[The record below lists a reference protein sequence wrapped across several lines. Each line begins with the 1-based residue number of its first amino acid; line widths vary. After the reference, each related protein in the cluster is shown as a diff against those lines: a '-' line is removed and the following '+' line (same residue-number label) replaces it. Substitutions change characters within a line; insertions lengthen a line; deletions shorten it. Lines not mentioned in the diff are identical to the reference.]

1 MYPRNIYEPDIYE
14 PVKIKSEPLSF
25 YNPFFEKEKS
35 KDLTLPKKVNF
46 DEVNNRTILH
56 WNDGTKTVVVRCKDN
71 KHNRKIAFLT
81 AYFQKHCGLSKTKAN
96 EYLAKL
102 EEGEVKE

>member
-1 MYPRNIYEPDIYE
+1 MYPRNIYEPDVYPVRLEIE
-14 PVKIKSEPLSF
+14 PNRYLGF
-25 YNPFFEKEKS
+25 PFEREKT

-46 DEVNNRTILH
+46 DEVNGRTILH
-56 WNDGTKTVVVRCKDN
+56 WKDGTKTVVVRCKDN
-71 KHNRKIAFLT
+71 KHDRTKAFLT

>member
-1 MYPRNIYEPDIYE
+1 MYPRNIYGFDGE
-14 PVKIKSEPLSF
+14 PVTLAMEPHS
-25 YNPFFEKEKS
+25 YFEHFGTREKT
-35 KDLTLPKKVNF
+35 KDLTLPKKINF
-46 DEVNNRTILH
+46 DEVNGRTILH
-56 WNDGTKTVVVRCKDN
+56 WKDGSKTVVVRCKDN
-71 KHNRKIAFLT
+71 KHDRRVAFLT